1 MLPAHR
7 GEQIIIGRTRK
18 MNDYPDP
25 RRHVSIDG
33 AKNIRDLGGY
43 LTADG
48 GSVRWGTI
56 FRADNVGSLK
66 ARSQAALT
74 KYGVR
79 TVIDL
84 RRDSQIESL
93 GNVFA
98 ARPDVTFYHHPMVT
112 DATPEEMMDTSRV
125 ARKWIQCMED
135 LEGPQLRAANYC
147 MRLDTRHE
155 AIRETL
161 STLASPGTL
170 PALFHCQAGKDR
182 AGIMAALVLGIARVA
197 NKTIVEDYELSGY
210 YRWRGSLL
218 ESGVIE
224 PDKDIWREACGDPEY
239 EVFRL
244 DSPAETMVE
253 VLQYLE
259 DKYGGIEG
267 YVREIGVETE
277 ELQALREAVVE

>member
-1 MLPAHR
+1 MP
-7 GEQIIIGRTRK
+7 
-18 MNDYPDP
+18 DYPDP

-43 LTADG
+43 LTSEG
-48 GSVRWGTI
+48 GSVRWGII

-66 ARSQAALT
+66 PRSQTALT
-74 KYGVR
+74 QYGIR

-84 RRDSQIESL
+84 RRDSQIEAL

-112 DATPEEMMDTSRV
+112 DATDEEMMEASMV
-125 ARKWIQCMED
+125 ARKWIQRMED

-147 MRLDTRHE
+147 MRLDTRQE

-161 STLASPGTL
+161 STLASLGTL

-182 AGIMAALVLGIARVA
+182 AGIMAALVLGIARVT

-218 ESGVIE
+218 ESGAID
-224 PDKDIWREACGDPEY
+224 PDKNNWREADEDPEY
-239 EVFRL
+239 EAFRL

-267 YVREIGVETE
+267 YVKEIGVRKE
-277 ELQALREAVVE
+277 EIRALREAVVE